1 MKIQI
6 TKKQIMQTNQTVVAV
21 SQDIWQDIA
30 ACLHLEPYAYTCGV
44 YGHNADVYHV
54 GGVAVT
60 VGNRPF
66 GRRYDRDRLMM
77 WRDVARLARTDADRH
92 KVIDG
97 IAQDMMG
104 NVALKEHHTSAARG
118 YVSRKTGGYTTAY
131 RGRFGIGVVRHS
143 PRWDT
148 TQYCYKTYYTL

>member
-1 MKIQI
+1 MKLQC
-6 TKKQIMQTNQTVVAV
+6 TKKHIMETNYWIVAV
-21 SQDIWQDIA
+21 SEDIWQDIA
-30 ACLHLEPYAYTCGV
+30 TCLGLSPYAYTEGV
-44 YGHNADVYHV
+44 HGHNADVYHV

-66 GRRYDRDRLMM
+66 GKWFDRDRLSM
-77 WRDVARLARTDADRH
+77 WRDVARLAVTIDDKC

-104 NVALKEHHTSAARG
+104 NVALKEHHTASARG
-118 YVSRKTGGYTTAY
+118 YVSRKSTGYTEAY
-131 RGRFGIGVVRHS
+131 RGNFGIGVVRHS

-148 TQYCYKTYYTL
+148 TSYHYKTYYTL